1 MSHNINDT
9 QGRILPLP
17 ITQMAINTAKKFA
30 SGQPTPKKTEQV
42 HLNTLAVCAVN
53 DYLQMLGIPTNLS
66 VSDICNPVVR
76 MCADVADLEINGIG
90 RLECRPVTNHQQICY
105 FPPEVHSDRIGYIA
119 VEIDETSGEA
129 TLLGFTQT
137 LTLDEFPIKQL
148 KPIEDFIDHY
158 HQLLQ
163 LATATV
169 PDLVDSTRVNLS
181 QWFQEV
187 FETSWQAVETLLNPD
202 QTALAFSFRS
212 PERGAVIEPQ
222 LFTADV
228 RRARLIDLGMQLAG
242 NPLALIVELNSATNQ
257 KTDITIQVHPTGN
270 QIYLPPLVQ
279 LTVLDESDSIFLEAQ
294 SRSADNY
301 IQLQFSG
308 LPGELFS
315 VRVTLGDANIV
326 EYFAI

>member
-1 MSHNINDT
+1 MSQNIDDIQDYT
-9 QGRILPLP
+9 LPLP
-17 ITQMAINTAKKFA
+17 ITQMAINTARKFA
-30 SGQPTPKKTEQV
+30 SGQPTSEKTEQV
-42 HLNTLAVCAVN
+42 RWNTLAVCAVN
-53 DYLQMLGIPTNLS
+53 DYLQMIGIPTDLS
-66 VSDICNPVVR
+66 NSDISNPVMR
-76 MCADVADLEINGIG
+76 ICADVADLEITGVG
-90 RLECRPVTNHQQICY
+90 CLECRPVRSYEHVCY
-105 FPPEVHSDRIGYIA
+105 FPPEVHSDRIGYVA
-119 VEIDETSGEA
+119 VEIDETSRKA

-137 LTLDEFPIKQL
+137 VASDEFPIRQL

-163 LATATV
+163 LATATAPAV
-169 PDLVDSTRVNLS
+169 ANSTRVNLS

-187 FETSWQAVETLLNPD
+187 FETSWQAVETLLNSD
-202 QTALAFSFRS
+202 QNALAFGFRGS
-212 PERGAVIEPQ
+212 EEGAVMEPQ
-222 LFTADV
+222 LSAAEI

-242 NPLALIVELNSATNQ
+242 NPLALIVELNSAINQ

-279 LTVLDESDSIFLEAQ
+279 LTVIDESGSTFLEAQ

-315 VRVTLGDANIV
+315 VKVALGDASIV
-326 EYFAI
+326 EDFAI